1 MSKTYTY
8 IEKQYTALPRSE
20 RRRQT
25 GQASG
30 SGSSSVTVFSGNGGA
45 SGGVTDHAQLSG
57 IVSVE
62 DDFSDYRNDIHL
74 TSAAAKA
81 LATMSGLEI
90 LTTTDIT
97 TVETDKNVFSS
108 LRTIQEINDAL
119 KGIDGMYLRKDIDD
133 IAHGNIIFDKKI
145 GSTIFL
151 DGWDGKGWEITASG
165 AVLLDSLRV
174 RSDIYAGN
182 KIGSPTFAS
191 GFTGWGVEIDIPKA
205 RAEMDNLFV
214 RKSFT
219 VYEITFSQIY
229 GLGGSQIVSDLNKIK
244 NVETLS
250 DRYRCYMDDMDG
262 LMLMNL
268 REGDGVRIQART
280 GTTNIKFLI
289 GRCLG
294 VTNDYFDIAI
304 PLLEGTD
311 VPAAGDFATRW
322 GNETNTDRQGLI
334 YLTTADS
341 GAPFIDVYDGI
352 TGTSTEGCLKARL
365 GKLTGIRTKHG
376 DQLSGYGAYL
386 SGIYIEDSTLMTDTG
401 ETIEQR
407 FTAMNGKFES
417 LIDSVRSDMSSESG
431 NLLRNSS
438 FSNDTKYWQSTST
451 AHFITVNGLYLYF
464 SGYNYIEKNNI
475 SDIIKDGGR
484 KVLRILNNTITQTN
498 DCLNLDSI
506 EQGEN
511 TYSFGFFYKVLRA
524 GTLKA
529 GFSGKTL
536 YSEEDLAVT
545 DSYKSYSKVAKWDG
559 TGDFMLSFSGEILI
573 YGASLFRDQLADA
586 QIKLQTQITQNA
598 EAIKLTATK
607 DYVDSETGKIYT
619 KYNSELSVTADNIKA
634 VSTRVDNINNTISTA
649 GWITTADGNSLWA
662 SKSMENGETIIS
674 KINQTPTSV
683 QIDASHIYLTGA
695 VTFSMLASDSQNKIN
710 TAQSTANSAS
720 SYANDAYNLASTAN
734 SNANSALTG
743 YNSLPSWSKQA
754 SITKALTDE
763 TIIQGG
769 YIKTSL
775 IDADSLYV
783 KHIDA
788 TVDGTIGGFYI
799 NASYLQA
806 TSGNDAL
813 YLSASLL
820 KFSSQYTNLFIGSEV
835 MPDTLGGS
843 MSSPMRI
850 EVSRSVDLTA
860 AGNIG
865 AYIDV
870 SGSTSYDDASLQ
882 YTGNHALYIL
892 HGDICGFRLR
902 TRRISSSQTLSGMD
916 NIILV
921 TATSAITIT
930 LPSSPEEGQVYV
942 FKNINTGSYT
952 INGNGHIV
960 NLGQYNQ
967 NYSFPSSD
975 GSMIMIVYDKV
986 NSRWHGGYMNHN

>member
-133 IAHGNIIFDKKI
+133 IAHGNITFDKKI

-484 KVLRILNNTITQTN
+484 KVLRILNSTITQTN

-598 EAIKLTATK
+598 EAIKLKASQ
-607 DYVDSETGKIYT
+607 DYVDSQGQTIQSMQSSINVNAQGIT
-619 KYNSELSVTADNIKA
+619 SLSSRTTNVEG
-634 VSTRVDNINNTISTA
+634 RM
-649 GWITTADGNSLWA
+649 TTAESSITQNA
-662 SKSMENGETIIS
+662 NAITSKVSSTDYNGATIIS
-674 KINQTPTSV
+674 KINQTSTSYTV
-683 QIDASHIYLTGA
+683 DAAHINLNGV

-743 YNSLPSWSKQA
+743 FNSLASWTKNS
-754 SITKALTDE
+754 SILEALKGE
-763 TIIQGG
+763 TIIVNG
-769 YIKTSL
+769 YINTNY
-775 IDADSLYV
+775 IDV
-783 KHIDA
+783 NQ
-788 TVDGTIGGFYI
+788 I
-799 NASYLQA
+799 NANKIQSA
-806 TSGNDAL
+806 TGTFTSISSTNDIMKLDGDGLTFLTTKIKAGIGSNTSVL
-813 YLSASLL
+813 PSTVGYTIPISASRESEYAFSTDNVAMFLSASGVTSGLDAIDSNGKIASMGNCAL
-820 KFSSQYTNLFIGSEV
+820 AIGS
-835 MPDTLGGS
+835 
-843 MSSPMRI
+843 
-850 EVSRSVDLTA
+850 
-860 AGNIG
+860 GNI
-865 AYIDV
+865 
-870 SGSTSYDDASLQ
+870 S
-882 YTGNHALYIL
+882 
-892 HGDICGFRLR
+892 GFRLC
-902 TRRISSSQTLSGMD
+902 TRRVSSNYTLSAMD

-921 TATSAITIT
+921 NATGEITLT
-930 LPSSPEEGQVYV
+930 LPSSPQGGQVYF
-942 FKNINTGSYT
+942 FKNINSGSYT
-952 INGNGHIV
+952 ISGNGHIV
-960 NLGQYNQ
+960 NLGKYNQ
-967 NYSFPSSD
+967 DYSFPSSD
-975 GSMIMIVYDKV
+975 GSMIMIVYDEVYKK
-986 NSRWHGGYMNHN
+986 WHGGYMNHN